1 MLSGEAANTHF
12 IVFDSI
18 WAWSHN
24 TRGKHTYHYTTDV
37 YLFWGDLSLIPQ
49 HSRQAH
55 LPLHHWCLF
64 ALRRSELDP
73 TTLEASTLTITP
85 LMFICFEEIW
95 AWSRNTRGKHTYHYT
110 TDVYLFWGDLSLI
123 PQHSRQAHLPLHHWC
138 LFVLKRSFPTILY
151 I

>member
-73 TTLEASTLTITP
+73 ATLEASTLTITP

-95 AWSRNTRGKHTYHYT
+95 AWSHNTRGKHIYHYT
-110 TDVYLFWGDLSLI
+110 TDVYLFWRDLF
-123 PQHSRQAHLPLHHWC
+123 PLYC
-138 LFVLKRSFPTILY
+138 TYNSLKRYFYYFYFIFNPHRIQTRK
-151 I
+151 